1 MDQIKKRV
9 YTPYS
14 GSDEY
19 CLVEGSSGMIYP
31 GVRIENSSFPLTIS
45 SIQAA
50 VCSCLANND
59 KPISYWH
66 DDTEPELTSYW
77 QAEYDLT
84 KKDNAYAISQKLLF
98 NPIDK
103 KVPDFSDRLMDL
115 CSQAITPNSNFS
127 VAAILDTERG
137 YITGVNVEG
146 SSWALGLCAE
156 RVAISRAIAA
166 GAGDFFSMHIMAP
179 KSDFCSPC
187 GACRQVI
194 HEFMPKKHIHFY
206 HSDLQKSVH
215 VAEHLLPYAFTAKSL

>member
-1 MDQIKKRV
+1 MDQIRKRV

-14 GSDEY
+14 GREEY
-19 CLVEGSSGMIYP
+19 CLVEGDSGMIYP

-59 KPISYWH
+59 KPVSYWYN
-66 DDTEPELTSYW
+66 DSEPELTRYW
-77 QAEYDLT
+77 VAEYNLT
-84 KKDNAYAISQKLLF
+84 KKDNPYAVSEKQLF

-103 KVPDFSDRLMDL
+103 KVPDFSNRLTDL
-115 CSQAITPNSNFS
+115 CSQAVTPNSKFS
-127 VAAILDTERG
+127 VAAILETERG
-137 YITGVNVEG
+137 YLTGVNIEG

-156 RVAISRAIAA
+156 RVVISRAIAA
-166 GAGDFFSMHIMAP
+166 GAGDFLSMHIMAP

-194 HEFMPKKHIHFY
+194 HEFMPKKQIHLY
-206 HSDLQKSVH
+206 HTENKKSSH
-215 VAEHLLPYAFTAKSL
+215 FAEHLLPYAFTASSL